1 MHLAI
6 TDKMTKLVD
15 LIHAVE
21 FDRGYHMPQCDC
33 LLCKMILV

>member
-21 FDRGYHMPQCDC
+21 FVAIICHNVTVFFV
-33 LLCKMILV
+33 K